1 MDPRNAD
8 GSSSS
13 AGLLGDR
20 TKIETQTAPS
30 IEDEDD
36 DENEDD

>member
-30 IEDEDD
+30 IEDD